1 MNEINLIYP
10 ARFLQNKD
18 VFFLGFFFLWL
29 FFFLSESRLEL
40 ELAMDL
46 QVDRKSEM
54 YSEKQHSIEKNANIS
69 NTNTG

>member
-1 MNEINLIYP
+1 MT
-10 ARFLQNKD
+10 
-18 VFFLGFFFLWL
+18 V
-29 FFFLSESRLEL
+29 FFLSESRLEL